1 MPPLAA
7 LRSPHPPFLPAH
19 TPQTK
24 TQICNEF
31 ERFSRYLPDIK
42 TKVFYGGVPVAE
54 HKRILKSECP
64 HIIVGTPGRILQLV
78 REKELLTKGI
88 KHFIL
93 DECDKMLEQLDMR
106 RDVQEI
112 FKATPHE
119 KQVRVYTHGS
129 SLQAKARHTAPERS
143 SHSHI
148 LLPSPPFPYT
158 TTQVMMFSAT
168 LSEEMRTVCKKFMQD
183 PMEIYVDDSKLTLHG
198 LQQHYVKL
206 EEKEKNRKL
215 NELLDALEFNQVVVF
230 VKSVQRAVQL
240 DKLLQ
245 ECNFPSV
252 AIHASMKQVR
262 FARPQSTRMQAAAH
276 ATYPRLLT
284 LLSFP
289 SRTHHTGG
297 AHQDVPEL

>member
-1 MPPLAA
+1 MPPYRPSS

-19 TPQTK
+19 TPQQTK

-119 KQVRVYTHGS
+119 KQVRV
-129 SLQAKARHTAPERS
+129 
-143 SHSHI
+143 
-148 LLPSPPFPYT
+148 
-158 TTQVMMFSAT
+158 
-168 LSEEMRTVCKKFMQD
+168 
-183 PMEIYVDDSKLTLHG
+183 
-198 LQQHYVKL
+198 
-206 EEKEKNRKL
+206 
-215 NELLDALEFNQVVVF
+215 
-230 VKSVQRAVQL
+230 
-240 DKLLQ
+240 
-245 ECNFPSV
+245 
-252 AIHASMKQVR
+252 
-262 FARPQSTRMQAAAH
+262 
-276 ATYPRLLT
+276 
-284 LLSFP
+284 
-289 SRTHHTGG
+289 
-297 AHQDVPEL
+297 

>member
-1 MPPLAA
+1 MHARMHAAMPPLAA
-7 LRSPHPPFLPAH
+7 LRSPHPPFLPAP

-119 KQVRVYTHGS
+119 KQVRV
-129 SLQAKARHTAPERS
+129 
-143 SHSHI
+143 
-148 LLPSPPFPYT
+148 
-158 TTQVMMFSAT
+158 
-168 LSEEMRTVCKKFMQD
+168 
-183 PMEIYVDDSKLTLHG
+183 
-198 LQQHYVKL
+198 
-206 EEKEKNRKL
+206 
-215 NELLDALEFNQVVVF
+215 
-230 VKSVQRAVQL
+230 
-240 DKLLQ
+240 
-245 ECNFPSV
+245 
-252 AIHASMKQVR
+252 
-262 FARPQSTRMQAAAH
+262 
-276 ATYPRLLT
+276 
-284 LLSFP
+284 
-289 SRTHHTGG
+289 
-297 AHQDVPEL
+297 